1 MYFTYKK
8 DKILLNNTGRPRIW
22 YQVLP
27 VFFFSFD
34 GSTWYQ
40 MQLKKIWKIFWKLE
54 ELGFFKF

>member
-40 MQLKKIWKIFWKLE
+40 MQLKKFGK
-54 ELGFFKF
+54 FFGNSKN